1 MTHQIIFF
9 TENNCGQLGLGDENP
24 RRGPTFLA
32 LLSKETIVH
41 AATGKAHS
49 LSVAESGAVFAC
61 GCNKFGA
68 VGSTPPKKH
77 ETAPKPVPV
86 PGVTSVVRVSAG
98 ADFSLALTGTGTV
111 YSFGWSEFGQL
122 GHGTDGS
129 YNKAEGTIKIT
140 YEAERT
146 PSVVA
151 GLSKIA
157 QIACGSHH
165 ACALQADVSLEVELA
180 SDACSL
186 SFCVYVCLPACLPAC
201 LPVSPIHDLVKPVLL
216 AMALILVIV
225 PCALCDEIASVACSS
240 ICSVP
245 SIVPFS

>member
-49 LSVAESGAVFAC
+49 LFVTASGAVFAC

-201 LPVSPIHDLVKPVLL
+201 LSR
-216 AMALILVIV
+216 
-225 PCALCDEIASVACSS
+225 
-240 ICSVP
+240 P
-245 SIVPFS
+245 STTW